1 MNSLKLSRRRC
12 GGLVTMKGRLL
23 GAFCGCGASF
33 YTARR
38 DDAHGNGKAST
49 HNNRSMGAKVGTSY
63 GFRILLHID
72 GSLYLRGRWVQVCS
86 EQAACKVCLL
96 TLFIATKKLFFQDFR
111 KYYLRI
117 SKEIIWNV
125 LKKLVKNVFPISY
138 WILLFEKKTISSFFE
153 NGCV

>member
-1 MNSLKLSRRRC
+1 
-12 GGLVTMKGRLL
+12 MKGRLL

-96 TLFIATKKLFFQDFR
+96 TLFIATKILFFF
-111 KYYLRI
+111 KI
-117 SKEIIWNV
+117 FENTICGFSKKLSENV

-138 WILLFEKKTISSFFE
+138 
-153 NGCV
+153 